1 MQTYQL
7 LEFYKTKPTTAFC
20 HFHQAAWSYIDLLS
34 VTVPFLIYT
43 ALLMIFMKKKKRGV
57 LSFCHRRYCI
67 PLTKLYQWVI
77 LFSGLSMIIPVY
89 ITLKGELNLLRP
101 VLASTS
107 HTYLFIS
114 MHQMVI
120 TSTQW
125 HRTQVS
131 SLSPTLYCLLLPRLS
146 CYCAL

>member
-1 MQTYQL
+1 
-7 LEFYKTKPTTAFC
+7 
-20 HFHQAAWSYIDLLS
+20 
-34 VTVPFLIYT
+34 
-43 ALLMIFMKKKKRGV
+43 
-57 LSFCHRRYCI
+57 
-67 PLTKLYQWVI
+67 
-77 LFSGLSMIIPVY
+77 MIIPVY

-146 CYCAL
+146 CYCALYTHTYTSDKHYDTVRKHKYEKFNSTYIFPFQSALCCKTKQDLTVLQHSSVCSRIVILYSTH